1 MKKILLF
8 ASALAGLFFAASCQQ
23 ENLEP
28 VGGNTVTYT
37 VQVPDA
43 LATKA
48 LGDDVSNVNIVH
60 YEVYRTAEA
69 NTVEF
74 TGTDNLLYH
83 KTAPMTAGTA
93 TINLELVND
102 QNYTVLF
109 WAQVGEENEAYDV
122 DDLTNVTVKTDLYA
136 NKVDYAAFAGRD
148 FIVEGKNLAGRT
160 VTLTRPISQI
170 NIATTPESLEGN
182 GAFIDDVVLEG
193 SSVTVAGLSNTF
205 DVANLAASAQMNST
219 YEFAENTVPT
229 ETLEVNGKNYTYVAM
244 NYVGFAEALGTQVT
258 VSYVINT
265 TEGNIDNEIKNV
277 PVKPNYRTNIV
288 GNLITSTSDYTIT
301 LEDKWAGVA
310 DEMEIWDGKFISAPA
325 KNDAG
330 VYEVTKPSELA
341 WLAAAVNGTIE
352 TRATEPAKN
361 FAGETFVLTENIDLG
376 NFPWTPIG
384 LTGDAAGFQGTFDG
398 NGKTIS
404 NLYVDLTAER
414 KYQSAGLFGSAR
426 DGVIKDLT
434 INNATVKSLDD
445 AGNTSNG
452 IGVVVGS
459 AQFGLTIENVTVKNV
474 AVEGNRRV
482 AGIAGYFRGTITGCT
497 IDNAIIT
504 ATPDLLATGKYDN
517 GDKVGGLI
525 GYANGKVVLTGN
537 TVKNFTVKGYRDAGG
552 VAGYATDSNNN
563 ISGNTVIDGS
573 VILDRNYDYC
583 EVKGMTAGAVLG
595 YGTPGENTVTNVA
608 VANTEESIDSNEA
621 FAAALSDVA
630 DGGVIPVS
638 GEIAVGSFN
647 AAGKN
652 ITIVGTT
659 DDAVVDAEAQKDAT
673 TTSGNITFKNLTF
686 KLSSSNNHYDS
697 GFDADNGTL
706 TFENCKFEGITT
718 SDGNFVFNN
727 CQFTNTT
734 TGKYAAWVYNGK
746 TVYNNCTFIGVDRA
760 AKVFN
765 ENAYSNLTA
774 TYNNCTFKSS
784 TANKTAVEVDV
795 TNNTAVATYVEIINP
810 TVENMGVAEHY
821 AVGAAGVCNLETS
834 GVGLGIVN
842 VDGKGYS
849 VAHTAAQLQALTNAG
864 KDVTIQFAQDIAG
877 DFTYEQNNGE
887 HIVIDGTEKTYNGT
901 ISIKARGDKD
911 NPNSLLI
918 KNINFKTTA
927 AAEIFIHSV
936 ETNYYP
942 NNVTVSNCTFEGTG
956 ADSSVLPVDIKS
968 ANKFVMENCTA
979 TKVHSLVQNTSGWN
993 ITIRNCE
1000 VTESGRGIALGTV
1013 QGATIENVKIDALD
1027 TKYGIR
1033 MDAGYN
1039 NNATIKDCEISA
1051 FIPVVVRKASV
1062 NSTVVFNGTNTMTP
1076 ANTDGLWCAIGTS
1089 EYEANGVMPTDPTAQ
1104 VTITLND
1111 AGLDPAGVYGAANL

>member
-1 MKKILLF
+1 MKKLLYSAAIL
-8 ASALAGLFFAASCQQ
+8 ALGFFAASCQQ
-23 ENLEP
+23 ESLEP

-37 VQVPDA
+37 VQVPEA
-43 LATKA
+43 LATRA
-48 LGDDVSNVNIVH
+48 LGDDVTNINTLH
-60 YEVYRTAEA
+60 YEVYRTARPE
-69 NTVEF
+69 TVNF
-74 TGTDNLLYH
+74 TDADNLLYH
-83 KTAPMTAGTA
+83 KTAPVNNGTA
-93 TINLELVND
+93 TIALELVND

-109 WAQVGEENEAYDV
+109 WAQVGETNEAYEV
-122 DDLTNVTVKTDLYA
+122 RDLTKVTVKSGLKA
-136 NKVDYAAFAGRD
+136 NQKDYAAFSGVD
-148 FIVEGKNLAGRT
+148 FIEADETLAGRT
-160 VTLTRPISQI
+160 VTLYRPISQI
-170 NIATTPESLEGN
+170 NIATTPESLT
-182 GAFIDDVVLEG
+182 AFTDPVRLEG
-193 SSVTVAGLSNTF
+193 SSVTVAGLSNLF
-205 DVANLAASAQMNST
+205 NVAKQAAGAPMTSS
-219 YEFAENTVPT
+219 YEFSEKAVPT
-229 ETLEVNGKNYTYVAM
+229 ETLEVNGKAYTYVAM
-244 NYVGFAEALGTQVT
+244 NYVGFADGLGTPVK

-265 TEGNIDNEIKNV
+265 TEGNIDNDIENV

-301 LEDKWAGVA
+301 LEDEWDVPT
-310 DEMEIWDGKFISAPA
+310 DEVEIWDGKFISVPA

-352 TRATEPAKN
+352 TRATEPAKT
-361 FAGETFVLTENIDLG
+361 FKGETFVLTENIDLG

-384 LTGDAAGFQGTFDG
+384 LTGDVAGFQGTFNG

-426 DGVIKDLT
+426 DGVIKNLT
-434 INNATVKSLDD
+434 INNAIVKSLDD

-482 AGIAGYFRGTITGCT
+482 AGIAGYFRGTIKGCT

-537 TVKNFTVKGYRDAGG
+537 TIKNFTVKGYRDAGG

-621 FAAALSDVA
+621 FAAALSEVA

-659 DDAVVDAEAQKDAT
+659 DDAVVDAAAQTDAT
-673 TTSGNITFKNLTF
+673 TTSGNITFRNLTF
-686 KLSSSNNHYDS
+686 KLSSSNDHYDS

-706 TFENCKFEGITT
+706 TFENCKFEGIAT
-718 SDGNFVFNN
+718 SDGNFVFKN

-746 TVYNNCTFIGVDRA
+746 TIYNNCTFIGVDRA
-760 AKVFN
+760 TKVYN
-765 ENAYSNLTA
+765 ENPNSNLNV
-774 TYNNCTFKSS
+774 TYNNCVFKAS
-784 TANKTAVEVDV
+784 TPNKTAVEVDV
-795 TNNTAVATYVEIINP
+795 TINTSACTYVEINNP
-810 TVENMGVAEHY
+810 KVENMGAAEHY

-842 VDGKGYS
+842 LDGKGYS

-864 KDVTIQFAQDIAG
+864 KDVTIELALDITAKSSTTAPYGNKYAFKLDGGVLDG
-877 DFTYEQNNGE
+877 DGHELHME
-887 HIVIDGTEKTYNGT
+887 CDGDDYGIMTSGGT
-901 ISIKARGDKD
+901 IKNLTIKEGCRAVMIMYPQSDVILDNVNIGGDGVLYPI
-911 NPNSLLI
+911 NTGEAGAEGVNLVVTNSVLAGWTSYGLI
-918 KNINFKTTA
+918 ESASFTKVEFKQGTYYNNIYGRVLKPYVNTTMTNCS
-927 AAEIFIHSV
+927 FV
-936 ETNYYP
+936 EHMNLDLSALTAGHKIIMK
-942 NNVTVSNCTFEGTG
+942 NCTVNGQ
-956 ADSSVLPVDIKS
+956 PV
-968 ANKFVMENCTA
+968 N
-979 TKVHSLVQNTSGWN
+979 
-993 ITIRNCE
+993 
-1000 VTESGRGIALGTV
+1000 
-1013 QGATIENVKIDALD
+1013 
-1027 TKYGIR
+1027 
-1033 MDAGYN
+1033 
-1039 NNATIKDCEISA
+1039 
-1051 FIPVVVRKASV
+1051 ASV
-1062 NSTVVFNGTNTMTP
+1062 FTVPTTNEQYDTELFTIDLPSWANSINDCVVF
-1076 ANTDGLWCAIGTS
+1076 
-1089 EYEANGVMPTDPTAQ
+1089 E
-1104 VTITLND
+1104 
-1111 AGLDPAGVYGAANL
+1111 